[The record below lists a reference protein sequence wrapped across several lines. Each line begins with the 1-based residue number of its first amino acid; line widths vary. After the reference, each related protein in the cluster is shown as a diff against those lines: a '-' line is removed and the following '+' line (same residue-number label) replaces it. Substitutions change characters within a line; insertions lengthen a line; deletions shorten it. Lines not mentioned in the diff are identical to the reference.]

1 MDLQDRIIA
10 TFHSSIDFQATASE
24 MLPPLLEHASGLMV
38 NCLINDN
45 KILTCGNG
53 GSAALAQHFTSEML
67 HRHERDRPSL
77 PAFALS
83 TDSSTLTAIANHAS
97 FNEIFSKQV
106 LALGQP
112 GDILLVITSSCK
124 SNNVVQA
131 VQAAHE
137 RGMTVIALTGG
148 DGGDVASLLSAEDF
162 EIRAPADQACRIQEV
177 HLLAMHSLCDLI
189 DYQLFGGLEEEESY
203 Y

>member
-10 TFHSSIDFQATASE
+10 NFHSSIDSQATASE
-24 MLPPLLEHASGLMV
+24 MLPPLLEHASALIV

-53 GSAALAQHFTSEML
+53 GSSALAQHFASEML
-67 HRHERDRPSL
+67 NRYEKDRPSL
-77 PAFALS
+77 PAMALS
-83 TDSSTLTAIANHAS
+83 TDSSTLTAIANSGS

-137 RGMTVIALTGG
+137 RDMTVIAMTGA
-148 DGGDVASLLSAEDF
+148 DGGDVASLLSSDDF
-162 EIRAPADQACRIQEV
+162 EIRAPADAPSRIQEV
-177 HLLAMHSLCDLI
+177 QLLAMHCLCDLI
-189 DYQLFGGLEEEESY
+189 DYQLFGAMEG
-203 Y
+203 

>member
-1 MDLQDRIIA
+1 MDIQDRIIA
-10 TFHSSIDFQATASE
+10 NFHSSIDSQATASE
-24 MLPPLLEHASGLMV
+24 MLPPMLEHASSLLV
-38 NCLINDN
+38 NSLINDN

-53 GSAALAQHFTSEML
+53 GSAALAQHFASEML
-67 HRHERDRPSL
+67 NRYEKDRPSL
-77 PAFALS
+77 PAMALS
-83 TDSSTLTAIANHAS
+83 ADSSTVTAIANTGS

-137 RGMTVIALTGG
+137 RGMTVIAMTGG
-148 DGGDVASLLSAEDF
+148 DGGDVASLLSSDDF
-162 EIRAPADQACRIQEV
+162 EIRAPAEQPSRIQEV
-177 HLLAMHSLCDLI
+177 QLLAMHCLCDLI
-189 DYQLFGGLEEEESY
+189 DFQLFGAMEG
-203 Y
+203 

>member
-10 TFHSSIDFQATASE
+10 NFHSSIDSQATASE
-24 MLPPLLEHASGLMV
+24 MLPPLLEHASTLMV

-45 KILTCGNG
+45 KIVCCGNG
-53 GSAALAQHFTSEML
+53 GSAALAQHFTSEL
-67 HRHERDRPSL
+67 LDKHDRDRPSL
-77 PAFALS
+77 PAMNLS
-83 TDSSTLTAIANHAS
+83 SDATSISAIANNSS
-97 FNEIFSKQV
+97 FNEIYSRQV

-137 RGMTVIALTGG
+137 RSMTVIAMTGG
-148 DGGDVASLLSAEDF
+148 NGGDVASLLSADDF
-162 EIRAPADQACRIQEV
+162 EIRAPAEHPVRIQEI
-177 HLLAMHSLCDLI
+177 HLLAMHCICDLI
-189 DYQLFGGLEEEESY
+189 DYQLFGGMDEM
-203 Y
+203 

>member
-10 TFHSSIDFQATASE
+10 NFHSSIDSQATASE
-24 MLPPLLEHASGLMV
+24 ILPPLLEHASALMV

-45 KILTCGNG
+45 KILACGNG
-53 GSAALAQHFTSEML
+53 GSAALAQHFASEML
-67 HRHERDRPSL
+67 NRYEKDRPSL
-77 PAFALS
+77 PAMALS
-83 TDSSTLTAIANHAS
+83 TDSSTLTAIANSGS

-137 RGMTVIALTGG
+137 RGMTVIALTGS
-148 DGGDVASLLSAEDF
+148 DGGDVASLLSSEDF
-162 EIRAPADQACRIQEV
+162 EIRIPASQPSRIQEV
-177 HLLAMHSLCDLI
+177 QLLAMHCLCDLI
-189 DYQLFGGLEEEESY
+189 DYQLFGAMEG
-203 Y
+203 

>member
-10 TFHSSIDFQATASE
+10 NFHSSIDSQATASE
-24 MLPPLLEHASGLMV
+24 MLPPLIEHASSLIV

-53 GSAALAQHFTSEML
+53 GSAALAQHFASEML
-67 HRHERDRPSL
+67 NRHEKDRPSL
-77 PAFALS
+77 PAMALS
-83 TDSSTLTAIANHAS
+83 TDSSTLTAISNSAS
-97 FNEIFSKQV
+97 FNEVFSKQV
-106 LALGQP
+106 RALGQP

-131 VQAAHE
+131 VQAAHN

-148 DGGDVASLLSAEDF
+148 DGGDVASLLSSDDF
-162 EIRAPADQACRIQEV
+162 EIRAPAEQTSRIQEV
-177 HLLAMHSLCDLI
+177 QLLAMHCLCDLI
-189 DYQLFGGLEEEESY
+189 DVQLFGGMED
-203 Y
+203 

>member
-1 MDLQDRIIA
+1 MDIQDRIIA
-10 TFHSSIDFQATASE
+10 NFHSSIDSQATASE
-24 MLPPLLEHASGLMV
+24 MLPPLIEHASALIV
-38 NCLINDN
+38 NCLITDN

-53 GSAALAQHFTSEML
+53 GSAALAQHFASEML
-67 HRHERDRPSL
+67 NRYEKDRPSL
-77 PAFALS
+77 PAMALS
-83 TDSSTLTAIANHAS
+83 TDSSTLTAIANSAS

-137 RGMTVIALTGG
+137 RNMTVIALTGG
-148 DGGDVASLLSAEDF
+148 DGGDVASLLSSEDF
-162 EIRAPADQACRIQEV
+162 EIRAPADQPSRIQEV
-177 HLLAMHSLCDLI
+177 HLLTMHCLCDLI
-189 DYQLFGGLEEEESY
+189 DFQLFGSMEG
-203 Y
+203 

>member
-10 TFHSSIDFQATASE
+10 NFHSSIDSQATASE
-24 MLPPLLEHASGLMV
+24 ILPPLLEHASALMV
-38 NCLINDN
+38 NGLINDN

-53 GSAALAQHFTSEML
+53 GSAALAQHFASEML
-67 HRHERDRPSL
+67 NRYEKDRPSL
-77 PAFALS
+77 PAMALS
-83 TDSSTLTAIANHAS
+83 TDSSTLTAIANSAS

-148 DGGDVASLLSAEDF
+148 DGGDVASLLSSEDF
-162 EIRAPADQACRIQEV
+162 EIRIPANQPSRIQEV
-177 HLLAMHSLCDLI
+177 QLLAMHCLCDLI
-189 DYQLFGGLEEEESY
+189 DYQLFGAMEG
-203 Y
+203 

>member
-10 TFHSSIDFQATASE
+10 NFHSSIDSQATASE
-24 MLPPLLEHASGLMV
+24 ILPPLLEHASALMV

-53 GSAALAQHFTSEML
+53 GSAALAQHFASEML
-67 HRHERDRPSL
+67 NRYEKDRPSL
-77 PAFALS
+77 PAMALS
-83 TDSSTLTAIANHAS
+83 TDSSTLTAIANSSS

-137 RGMTVIALTGG
+137 RGMTVIALTGS
-148 DGGDVASLLSAEDF
+148 DGGDVASLLSSEDF
-162 EIRAPADQACRIQEV
+162 EIRIPANQPSRIQEV
-177 HLLAMHSLCDLI
+177 QLLAMHCLCDLI
-189 DYQLFGGLEEEESY
+189 DYQLFGAMEG
-203 Y
+203 